1 MKQAEYVD
9 AFEDHSY
16 YYVDRTDIEA
26 AITGFVFSPDSSQF
40 ALSDSDGVVRIFEIV
55 GQE

>member
-1 MKQAEYVD
+1 MKQAEYKD

-26 AITGFVFSPDSSQF
+26 TITGFIFSPESSQF
-40 ALSDSDGVVRIFEIV
+40 AISDSAGNIRIFEIL
-55 GQE
+55 GQ